1 MEQPP
6 EEQNPKCLAA
16 EDDVETEKKK
26 HGQLKKSYF
35 YTLVFLVDK
44 FFLEIFSFS
53 KVCRW
58 VYALLYGTYQMLP
71 SFVTNSIS
79 DMVPKFPQKCQK
91 VIN

>member
-6 EEQNPKCLAA
+6 EEQNPKRLAA
-16 EDDVETEKKK
+16 EDDVETVKKK

-44 FFLEIFSFS
+44 IFLEIFSFS
-53 KVCRW
+53 KVCAW

-71 SFVTNSIS
+71 FLLQI
-79 DMVPKFPQKCQK
+79 
-91 VIN
+91 